1 MQGEFWRIENK
12 QRIDEVFANLKQ
24 HILDTWDWAKPL
36 ALQVKPYE
44 GKRSLDQNAL
54 FHVWI
59 REMVAH
65 FKPARPELDEEEM
78 KSIVKYRFLGTE
90 SIKAGKIMIENQL
103 RHTSK
108 LKRGEMYEF
117 MEQLNQWCLDLGLNL
132 TVPDD
137 SEFMQIR
144 RSQA

>member
-44 GKRSLDQNAL
+44 GKRSLDQNSL

-108 LKRGEMYEF
+108 LKRGEMYHF
-117 MEQLNQWCLDLGLNL
+117 MEQVNQWCLDLGLNL

>member
-1 MQGEFWRIENK
+1 MHGEFWRIENK

-59 REMVAH
+59 REMVSH

-78 KSIVKYRFLGTE
+78 KTIVKYRFLGTE

-108 LKRGEMYEF
+108 LKRGEMYHF
-117 MEQLNQWCLDLGLNL
+117 MEQVNQWCLDLGLNL